1 MIKSVVSKITN
12 VLSIILIVIALIIL
26 VSAVFT
32 RGGGVPDV
40 MGHSF
45 MKVLTGSMEPEI
57 RADSIVVTKKIE
69 ASQIKEGDV
78 ISFYSRNQ
86 ELMGMPVTHR
96 VVKIEEVDGHR
107 VFTTKGDINTLED
120 KTPVFEED
128 LIGKVVFS
136 SHFLGVLINLLTK
149 PYVFFPLV
157 IIPLLVIVI
166 SNIRSTV
173 RNANEIARREE
184 EEAVRQ
190 MMEEIKRNNKE
201 NN

>member
-1 MIKSVVSKITN
+1 M
-12 VLSIILIVIALIIL
+12 ALIIL
-26 VSAVFT
+26 LSAVFT
-32 RGGGVPDV
+32 REGGVPDV

-57 RADSIVVTKKIE
+57 KADSIVVTKKVD
-69 ASQIKEGDV
+69 ASDIKEGDV
-78 ISFYSRNQ
+78 ISFYSRNK

-96 VVKIEEVDGHR
+96 VVKVEAAGGQI
-107 VFTTKGDINTLED
+107 VFTTKGDINALVD
-120 KTPVFEED
+120 KMPVLEED

-136 SHFLGVLINLLTK
+136 SHLLGVLINLITK

-157 IIPLLVIVI
+157 IIPLLIVVI

-173 RNANEIARREE
+173 KNANEIARREE

-201 NN
+201 NE